1 MIDLYWYRSDPIFK
15 NIFLDTDQC
24 HRQIK
29 KYPGLHGYFI
39 DAMNVTNFR
48 NMLDNGPAIAIT
60 NSILK
65 NYEFLNLVEPVSNSF
80 YGIYYTNYQP
90 EECVVVKDFNCFIN
104 RMDPIRQSWLY
115 QLFRRGLFDRGYV
128 SFNMDISRHPNPNNI
143 SRADMFE
150 KQYQE
155 QLTIFKAEH
164 LQAQKIVPYKNF
176 TDNGNLTNTIMS
188 SKFSVILETYFN
200 NNNIVTYSEKIF
212 RALQLPRPWILFGP
226 RLAVT
231 HLRSMGFDVY
241 DDIVNH
247 DRYDLI
253 EFEIDRQVVILDMM
267 EELCNLNIIK
277 LNARLIQGQ
286 IHNQNLLKQ
295 FNNTWKEDFLITLSN
310 AQQRLNNAN

>member
-1 MIDLYWYRSDPIFK
+1 MAELYRLDPIFK
-15 NIFLDTDQC
+15 NVFLDTSQC
-24 HRQIK
+24 CHQIE
-29 KYPGLHGYFI
+29 KYPGLYGYFI
-39 DAMNVTNFR
+39 DVMDVDNFR
-48 NMLDNGPAIAIT
+48 NILNNSRAVAIT

-80 YGIYYTNYQP
+80 YGIYYINYQL

-104 RMDPIRQSWLY
+104 RMDPMRQSWLY
-115 QLFRRGLFDRGYV
+115 QLLKRGLFDRGYV
-128 SFNMDISRHPNPNNI
+128 SFNMDISRTKLKNLSKLEAFDQQFNQWLKI
-143 SRADMFE
+143 FE
-150 KQYQE
+150 VQHQQIRDK
-155 QLTIFKAEH
+155 
-164 LQAQKIVPYKNF
+164 VPYKNF
-176 TDNGNLTNTIMS
+176 TDNGNLTKTIMS
-188 SKFSVILETYFN
+188 SKFSVVLETYFD

-212 RALQLPRPWILFGP
+212 RALQLPRPWVLFGP

-253 EFEIDRQVVILDMM
+253 EFEIDRQVVILDLI
-267 EELCNLNIIK
+267 EELCNLDIIK
-277 LNARLIQGQ
+277 LNTRLVQGQ

-295 FNNTWKEDFLITLSN
+295 FNNTWKEDFLISLSN